1 MNKGNVVLCGPNL
14 TREIYIRIHDRLLV
28 LLDDG
33 PDFHAGKDSAKFAQG
48 SIDRKERLKISLLVH
63 SGEYRCRLLDPVRG
77 GL

>member
-1 MNKGNVVLCGPNL
+1 
-14 TREIYIRIHDRLLV
+14 LLV

-63 SGEYRCRLLDPVRG
+63 SGECRRRLSGPPG

>member
-1 MNKGNVVLCGPNL
+1 
-14 TREIYIRIHDRLLV
+14 LLV